1 MNLGVL
7 VGICLMASLSPGPAV
22 LSSIE
27 TSLSYG
33 FRRTLWHTLGLAVG
47 EIPQTLFALAA
58 SIWMTHH
65 FPVARGVIGLLGSGW
80 FLYLAWGLIF
90 CPRSQLPEVTAFAGV
105 DWQLFW
111 RGAWVNFSNPKT
123 FPWML
128 VIIQVSGIPTEDWQ
142 ASSVTALLLV
152 TIGSE
157 TSVMT
162 FYAFLGDRLR
172 PLLRTPSVMR
182 TVDRVTG
189 LFWALLAGLMAW
201 QVVAYWWHY
210 SAKPN

>member
-1 MNLGVL
+1 MDVGLL
-7 VGICLMASLSPGPAV
+7 VGICLVASLSPGPAV

-27 TSLSYG
+27 TSLTYG

-47 EIPQTLFALAA
+47 EIPQTFFALWA

-65 FPVARGVIGLLGSGW
+65 FPWARAMIGILGSLW
-80 FLYLAWGLIF
+80 FGYLAAGLIF
-90 CPRSQLPEVTAFAGV
+90 RPRTALPAVQAFQGV
-105 DWQLFW
+105 DWQLFA

-128 VIIQVSGIPTEDWQ
+128 VIIQVSKIPTDAWH
-142 ASSVTALLLV
+142 ATVTLTLLMV

-172 PLLRTPSVMR
+172 NYLRTPKVIQ
-182 TVDRVTG
+182 TVDRITG
-189 LFWALLAGLMAW
+189 GFWAVLAVAMAW
-201 QVVAYWWHY
+201 QVWQIVY